1 MKTKKLV
8 TKLYQSCISHD
19 KEREK
24 KFWMKLLKKSLKGK
38 KTGVVK

>member
-8 TKLYQSCISHD
+8 TKLYQSCVSQD

-38 KTGVVK
+38 NTKVVR